1 MGDGDKYGD
10 YIGKGIDQEDDARSV
25 DFGDGI
31 VHKVRHSEDNP
42 QKPLDSGRNRGREGN
57 LLASG
62 EQDQQSDKDGASEV
76 AAMWSNK
83 TGEKKEKMKLA
94 MLGAVNGGLSASR
107 KVNQMRGRGVKI
119 ALPVA
124 TVAIIVGSIM
134 GGIIGGESSLMG
146 SFAGNIQYK
155 LGRLEESLEVRTKV
169 ALNNILFGK
178 NTKGGLWSK
187 MTDKMKQQ
195 FKKAGIDVETK
206 ADGTEQL
213 KYTDALG
220 ETKTVT
226 DVEAETKTSPDF
238 DGKYIN
244 GTATYATGSAAAYN
258 SDSEITFKSMNV
270 KSRNT
275 NADIEQSDDPEK
287 MKQNVDNDVKQEL
300 EEATPR
306 MGADVEGGHTETK
319 EEEVEGGG
327 TRTSEEVETGRNSI
341 DIDSDTNAA
350 ARVEEMVKSEV
361 GQGVDFSIVGQAANG
376 MCQLYNT
383 ASTINRMVKAYEA
396 AQVVVMGM
404 KIMEA
409 IQRMQ
414 AGDGGADT
422 IVNVFANYMT
432 HEVTS
437 KLKIGGGGE
446 DDDVTITTSAIGSAP
461 VAAFFGGSR
470 LSGEDPIVKSF
481 ITSENQFRRIMDSIS
496 PSAGYKAC
504 TATRVAAGLIDTIGD
519 AATLGTKKL
528 LDYVGGV
535 VLSVS
540 ISVVVEAVISFMVPK
555 IVGALQRDFTEF
567 LEGAPG
573 GGVISWSMDMI
584 FAKFNQRAGM
594 SVATPSTLGVYAQK
608 RAESIAHKARYERRT
623 HSPFDAS
630 SRYTFMGTL
639 TQKLA
644 KASLRTNSII
654 GKASRISSIV
664 TDSLVALTPASSAA
678 SVDDILIS
686 EGEHPEINSLV
697 DDGEKRYASAW
708 GTPIY
713 VPDYTTMGE
722 GVEDVMWY
730 WDAKGAFEEPYDPI
744 DNPNPDIEMNGTNVA
759 SAKNPI
765 VLAMKEGKIPDI
777 MLAEYDGGPI
787 DNAISLAKT
796 SDQNELSLCI
806 EEKIN
811 RGADLGVPDA
821 AIEAKYRPAET
832 GNSFIDAILGAIP
845 IIGGIID
852 TINGLDVLGHLANIL
867 GFKYHTNTKQN
878 HMCERYAGD
887 QQLGEMMGYYDK
899 SKTAVYTEKYY
910 KEHPLD
916 NSPTGVIAR
925 FSGLTKEQVEKSIAQ
940 VNALMFVADYH
951 PDGLG
956 PLEKQEKP
964 EVTIESTENYIYII
978 GVVNNINYVES
989 KRSQNITA

>member
-10 YIGKGIDQEDDARSV
+10 YIGKGIDHEDDARSV

-42 QKPLDSGRNRGREGN
+42 QKPLDSGKSRGREGS

-62 EQDQQSDKDGASEV
+62 EQDQQSDKDTSSE
-76 AAMWSNK
+76 AGAMWSNR
-83 TGEKKEKMKLA
+83 TGEKRERMKLA
-94 MLGAVNGGLSASR
+94 MLGAANGGLAASR
-107 KVNQMRGRGVKI
+107 KVNQMRGRGLKVGVPI
-119 ALPVA
+119 ASV
-124 TVAIIVGSIM
+124 VIILGMVM
-134 GGIIGGESSLMG
+134 GGILGSESSMLG
-146 SFAGNIQYK
+146 SLAGNVQYR
-155 LGRLEESLEVRTKV
+155 LDRLEESFAVRSKV
-169 ALNNILFGK
+169 LINNIINGK
-178 NTKGGLWSK
+178 NTKGGLWGNIN
-187 MTDKMKQQ
+187 DNMKAK
-195 FKKAGIDVETK
+195 FKKAGIEVESS
-206 ADGTEQL
+206 ADGADRL
-213 KYTDALG
+213 KYTDAQG
-220 ETKTVT
+220 ETKVVT

-244 GTATYATGSAAAYN
+244 GTSTYASGSAAAYN
-258 SDSEITFKSMNV
+258 NDSKIVLQDLNI

-275 NADIEQSDDPEK
+275 NADIEPSDDPET
-287 MKQNVDNDVKQEL
+287 MKQNVDADVEAEL
-300 EEATPR
+300 KEATPK
-306 MGADVEGGHTETK
+306 MGADVQGGHTET
-319 EEEVEGGG
+319 EDVDDGMGG
-327 TRTSEEVETGRNSI
+327 TETVEKVETDRTSI
-341 DIDSDTNAA
+341 DIDSEADASTKVKNM
-350 ARVEEMVKSEV
+350 VESEV
-361 GQGVDFSIVGQAANG
+361 GKGVDFSIVGQAANG

-437 KLKIGGGGE
+437 TLKIGGEGG
-446 DDDVTITTSAIGSAP
+446 DDDVTITTSAMASAP
-461 VAAFFGGSR
+461 VAAFFGGTK

-481 ITSENQFRRIMDSIS
+481 ITSENQFRKIMDSIS

-535 VLSVS
+535 VLAVG
-540 ISVVVEAVISFMVPK
+540 INVVVEAVISFMVPK
-555 IVGALQRDFTEF
+555 IVGALQRDFTQF

-573 GGVISWSMDMI
+573 GGVISWSMDML
-584 FAKFNQRAGM
+584 FAKYAQRAGM
-594 SVATPSTLGVYAQK
+594 SVATPSTLGVYNQK
-608 RAESIAHKARYERRT
+608 RAELIAHKARYERNT

-630 SRYTFMGTL
+630 SRYTFMGSLMQTL
-639 TQKLA
+639 GRVVLKSD
-644 KASLRTNSII
+644 SLV
-654 GKASRISSIV
+654 GKVSRVSSVV

-678 SVDDILIS
+678 NIDDILIS
-686 EGEHPEINSLV
+686 EGDHPEINSLV

-713 VPDYTTMGE
+713 VPDYSTMGE
-722 GVEDVMWY
+722 SVEDTMWY
-730 WDAKGAFEEPYDPI
+730 WDAKGAFTEPYDPI

-765 VLAMKEGKIPDI
+765 VLAMKEGKVPDI

-787 DNAISLAKT
+787 DDTVSLAA
-796 SDQNELSLCI
+796 SSNRNELSLCI

-811 RGADLGVPDA
+811 RAADLGVPDA
-821 AIEAKYRPAET
+821 AIEARYRPADT
-832 GNSFIDAILGAIP
+832 GSSFLDAVLGAIP

-852 TINGLDVLGHLANIL
+852 TVNGIDVLGHLANIL
-867 GFKYHTNTKQN
+867 GFKYQTNTKQN

-887 QQLGEMMGYYDK
+887 QQIGEMMGYYDK
-899 SKTAVYTEKYY
+899 SKTAAYTEKYY

-964 EVTIESTENYIYII
+964 EVTIESTENYIYVI
-978 GVVNNINYVES
+978 GVINGINYAEP